1 MPGTELKTIEGKL
14 IAVHKNGPMNILVE
28 TNKSMV
34 KFIIFVL
41 LFVVTDELP

>member
-1 MPGTELKTIEGKL
+1 MPGTELKTIEEKL
-14 IAVHKNGPMNILVE
+14 IAVHKSGPMNILVE

>member
-1 MPGTELKTIEGKL
+1 MPGTELKTIEEKL
-14 IAVHKNGPMNILVE
+14 IAVHKSGPMNILVE

-41 LFVVTDELP
+41 SFVVTDDLP